1 MPFSVY
7 ALLLM
12 LVLVP
17 LVPAFVLFKVLKSH
31 GEVGGPLYGF
41 NIQLGGAF
49 AGYFALFLLVL
60 FAFRP
65 YLIPPP
71 TRLVWKLEG
80 QVVDDHKRP
89 VAITSD
95 NFALLPTPTPPISTN
110 AADGRF
116 IVSFIADPEDGGGV
130 IYPTIVVS
138 YRDYLPKEVTLD
150 PRQHLAKAP
159 KEEALTW
166 DELHHVIYVPTI
178 SLSKAELGAGD
189 VHVSTPQ
196 LTQGIA
202 PEYQKIG
209 TVPVTA
215 PPPGYAN
222 SSTLL
227 PHP

>member
-17 LVPAFVLFKVLKSH
+17 LVPAFVLFKVLKSR

-110 AADGRF
+110 ATA
-116 IVSFIADPEDGGGV
+116 
-130 IYPTIVVS
+130 
-138 YRDYLPKEVTLD
+138 
-150 PRQHLAKAP
+150 
-159 KEEALTW
+159 
-166 DELHHVIYVPTI
+166 
-178 SLSKAELGAGD
+178 
-189 VHVSTPQ
+189 VSTTRLSNAATTRRGVPQ
-196 LTQGIA
+196 RRFQESFGNWISTT
-202 PEYQKIG
+202 YR
-209 TVPVTA
+209 PVSQASRTSWFA
-215 PPPGYAN
+215 
-222 SSTLL
+222 
-227 PHP
+227 